1 MAQHSEGRGG
11 RALQGRTTRHPGY
24 ATSQRIRKR
33 VEEIFGWLKTVGR
46 RRQVR
51 HRGRERVAWMFTW
64 AVAVYDLVR
73 IGNLAK
79 ARAEA
84 PA

>member
-1 MAQHSEGRGG
+1 M
-11 RALQGRTTRHPGY
+11 
-24 ATSQRIRKR
+24 SQRIRKR
-33 VEEIFGWLKTVGR
+33 LEEIFGWLKTVGLMR
-46 RRQVR
+46 KVR
-51 HRGRERVAWMFTW
+51 HCGRQRVAWMLTW

-73 IGNLAK
+73 ICNLEK